1 MISEKM
7 HIRLMRDD
15 LALQKLLERL
25 ELLWYSKNTPMFHRF
40 YFLKYLY
47 SAMIKNV
54 EELILNEEKIIKE
67 ERHAFANAFKAI
79 NAREACLRQLKR
91 QLTDLSV

>member
-25 ELLWYSKNTPMFHRF
+25 ELLWYSKNTPVFHRF

-67 ERHAFANAFKAI
+67 ERHAFSNSFKAI